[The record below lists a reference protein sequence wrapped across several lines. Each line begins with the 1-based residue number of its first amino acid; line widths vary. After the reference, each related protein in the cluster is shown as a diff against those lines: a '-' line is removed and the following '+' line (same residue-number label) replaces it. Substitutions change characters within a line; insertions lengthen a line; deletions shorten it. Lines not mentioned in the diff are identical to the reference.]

1 VSELQLGL
9 LGIGAAVIV
18 LVLGYNK
25 WQEWKF
31 RKQSA
36 KSMPQ
41 PDGDALMGQ
50 SFTPRRTATD
60 SYGDAYGESQIEA
73 MVEPALVQAL
83 QDLPEQP
90 APPVPPVPPVP
101 SVRWDAL
108 DAQES
113 QGRQEPQGRQEL
125 PAAPEPQWSQEPRF
139 EPRVDES
146 SESAAVMPTT
156 ASDSST
162 AAAFSAAVAS
172 SAASSAPALGLID
185 ARFDLVMEV
194 ALDADTPGDE
204 VVDGSV
210 RLLEGVTR
218 LVQWEGYNPSL
229 QAWEG
234 LHPSQR
240 YRQVRAGLQLVDR
253 RGATPHAELHRFAA
267 GMDAVASALGGR
279 LSNVDLAQVAA
290 RAATLDATCG
300 EVDIQIAL
308 RISAGSGGSFA
319 GTRLRALVE
328 ANGLVLEHD
337 GRYRRRN
344 DDGVVLFSLT
354 RADGDAFV
362 AEGIKT
368 LSLSEVLLE
377 MDVPRVPSAVT
388 AFGQYQRLA
397 QALAD
402 GLNAQIVDDNRR
414 PLSPAAFDAI
424 RKQVMAVNSTLQ
436 DAGIGAGS
444 RIAQRLFS

>member
-1 VSELQLGL
+1 MSELQLGL

-31 RKQSA
+31 RKQSVQA
-36 KSMPQ
+36 MPQ

-50 SFTPRRTATD
+50 SFTPRRTAAE
-60 SYGDAYGESQIEA
+60 SYQEPRIEA
-73 MVEPALVQAL
+73 MVEPSLEHKP
-83 QDLPEQP
+83 QDLHQEPERLEP
-90 APPVPPVPPVP
+90 
-101 SVRWDAL
+101 
-108 DAQES
+108 
-113 QGRQEPQGRQEL
+113 QEPQ
-125 PAAPEPQWSQEPRF
+125 EPLEPLESFEPLEPLEPREPRF
-139 EPRVDES
+139 ESRADDDLE
-146 SESAAVMPTT
+146 AAPLMPI
-156 ASDSST
+156 ASPD
-162 AAAFSAAVAS
+162 ASAAVAHS
-172 SAASSAPALGLID
+172 SAAVPGAASSAPVIGLID

-194 ALDADTPGDE
+194 ALDADTLGGE
-204 VVDGSV
+204 VVDGSS
-210 RLLEGVTR
+210 RLLDGVTR
-218 LVQWEGYNPSL
+218 LVQWEGYNPAM
-229 QAWEG
+229 QGWEG
-234 LHPSQR
+234 LHPSQS

-267 GMDAVASALGGR
+267 GMDAVALALGGR

-290 RAATLDATCG
+290 RAATLDVTCG

-354 RADGDAFV
+354 RADGEAFV

-377 MDVPRVPSAVT
+377 MDVPRVPAANT

-414 PLSPAAFDAI
+414 ILSPAAFDAI
-424 RKQVMAVNSTLQ
+424 RKQVMAVSSTLQ
-436 DAGIGAGS
+436 DAGIVAGS

>member
-1 VSELQLGL
+1 MSELQLGL

-36 KSMPQ
+36 HAMPQ
-41 PDGDALMGQ
+41 PDGDALMGH
-50 SFTPRRTATD
+50 SALPGKTVD
-60 SYGDAYGESQIEA
+60 DHDAEEYREPYVAPDPVSDRQRDPDVRLEPMLVVDPGKQVPHLEPEVEQGFKQESSPDDVPGAVILD
-73 MVEPALVQAL
+73 PS
-83 QDLPEQP
+83 
-90 APPVPPVPPVP
+90 PVPTL
-101 SVRWDAL
+101 S
-108 DAQES
+108 
-113 QGRQEPQGRQEL
+113 G
-125 PAAPEPQWSQEPRF
+125 
-139 EPRVDES
+139 
-146 SESAAVMPTT
+146 AV
-156 ASDSST
+156 SST
-162 AAAFSAAVAS
+162 PV
-172 SAASSAPALGLID
+172 LGLID

-194 ALDADTPGDE
+194 ALDADTLGGE
-204 VVDGSV
+204 VVDGSS
-210 RLLEGVTR
+210 RLLDGVTR
-218 LVQWEGYNPSL
+218 LVQWEGYNPAM
-229 QAWEG
+229 QGWEG
-234 LHPSQR
+234 LHPSQS

-267 GMDAVASALGGR
+267 GMDAVALALGGR

-300 EVDIQIAL
+300 EVDIQVAL

-319 GTRLRALVE
+319 GTRLRALIE

-344 DDGVVLFSLT
+344 DDGAALFSLT
-354 RADGDAFV
+354 RADGEAFV

-377 MDVPRVPSAVT
+377 MDVPRVPAVT
-388 AFGQYQRLA
+388 AAFVQFQRLA

-414 PLSPAAFDAI
+414 ILSPAAFDAI
-424 RKQVMAVNSTLQ
+424 RKQVMAVSSTLQ
-436 DAGIGAGS
+436 DAGIVAGS
-444 RIAQRLFS
+444 RVAQRLFS

>member
-1 VSELQLGL
+1 V
-9 LGIGAAVIV
+9 
-18 LVLGYNK
+18 
-25 WQEWKF
+25 
-31 RKQSA
+31 
-36 KSMPQ
+36 
-41 PDGDALMGQ
+41 
-50 SFTPRRTATD
+50 
-60 SYGDAYGESQIEA
+60 
-73 MVEPALVQAL
+73 
-83 QDLPEQP
+83 
-90 APPVPPVPPVP
+90 
-101 SVRWDAL
+101 VR
-108 DAQES
+108 QR
-113 QGRQEPQGRQEL
+113 GQEPQGRQEL

-162 AAAFSAAVAS
+162 AAAFSVAVAS

-279 LSNVDLAQVAA
+279 LSIVDLAQVAA

-300 EVDIQIAL
+300 EVDIQIVL

-368 LSLSEVLLE
+368 LPLSEVLLE

-402 GLNAQIVDDNRR
+402 GLSAQIVDDNRR
-414 PLSPAAFDAI
+414 PLSAAAFDAI

>member
-1 VSELQLGL
+1 MSELQLGL

-50 SFTPRRTATD
+50 SFMPRRTAAD

-73 MVEPALVQAL
+73 MVEPALVHAL
-83 QDLPEQP
+83 QDLPEHQ
-90 APPVPPVPPVP
+90 ASQVPPVPPV
-101 SVRWDAL
+101 RQGAL
-108 DAQES
+108 DA
-113 QGRQEPQGRQEL
+113 QEPQGRQEPQARQEL
-125 PAAPEPQWSQEPRF
+125 PGAHEPQWSQEPRF
-139 EPRVDES
+139 EPRPAES
-146 SESAAVMPTT
+146 SEPAAVMPTS
-156 ASDSST
+156 APDSST

-172 SAASSAPALGLID
+172 SAASSAPVIGLID

-194 ALDADTPGDE
+194 ALDADSPGDE

-218 LVQWEGYNPSL
+218 LVQWEGYNPIL

-279 LSNVDLAQVAA
+279 LSIVDLAQVAA

-362 AEGIKT
+362 AEGMKM